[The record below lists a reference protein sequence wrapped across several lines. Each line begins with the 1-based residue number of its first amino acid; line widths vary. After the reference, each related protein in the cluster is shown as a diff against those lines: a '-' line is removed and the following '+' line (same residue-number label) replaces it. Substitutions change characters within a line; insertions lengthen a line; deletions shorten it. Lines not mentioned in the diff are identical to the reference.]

1 LASSLNSSQLF
12 AEKKMNRIF
21 NVIWST
27 TKEKWLVVSEKV
39 KSNGGVPKSSLLS
52 IAVLSSIFAAGVP
65 AYAIDSGALPTGGQI
80 TAGAGTIGASGA
92 SMTVNQSSQQM
103 IANWSSFNIGKD
115 ASVQFIQ
122 PNVSA
127 TALNHIAD
135 QNPTQ
140 ILGSL
145 SANGKVFLIN
155 QSGIIFGKNARVDVG
170 ALVASSLDL
179 RDSDFLAGRYK
190 LNNSGNAG
198 EILNQGSI
206 NIPQGGV
213 IALIGPKVTN
223 EGAITA
229 NGGSVALGAGNQVSL
244 DLKGDGLITFTV
256 DEGAVDALVEN
267 KGLIKADGGLVVM
280 TARAADVLTQ
290 SAVNNSGIL
299 QARSMEQK
307 EGRIILDAV
316 GGMTT
321 LSGTLDASSNDGK
334 GGEVVATGDR
344 VLVKDGA
351 HLTASGLTGGGEVLV
366 GGNWQG
372 KDTSI
377 HQATG
382 TIVESGA
389 LLEANATDTGN
400 GGTVVAW
407 SDVTN
412 PLSVTRAY
420 GIFEAIGGPNGG
432 YGGRIETSGH
442 WLDVAGISVS
452 ASSIAGTSGLW
463 LLDPYNVII
472 AASGASGTGYSNN
485 FVPGADSTILASS
498 ISTALNL
505 GNNVTITT
513 GNGGTSAGDITV
525 NASIK
530 KNTNTGSGLGTT
542 LSLSAAGS
550 IFVNADIGNDNG
562 TLHIILTSVTGPIS
576 GSGNITGF
584 LGNGATIFN
593 VGSGSGTLSGNII
606 NRSTLDKEGAG
617 TLILSGTNTYSGLT
631 TIKQGTLIASSRNAL
646 GLEGNGTDVQS
657 GAMLELNSDI
667 IVKEPLYIS
676 GNGVAAGGALRNTNG
691 NHIYNGDITLEGD
704 SFIQSV
710 VGSNLT
716 LNGTIDGNF
725 ILVVNGNGGVTIG
738 GIVGRSQYLTSFTGS
753 AETTLSVNGG
763 LVTTT
768 GIQAYNGTTT
778 FGNASGTIL
787 QTSGNNIT
795 ATGQVTSTAGLLTF
809 NAISS
814 GNVTFNNIS
823 NDFSAVLVQNAGSV
837 SLIDSNTLTL
847 SGIGSW

>member
-1 LASSLNSSQLF
+1 
-12 AEKKMNRIF
+12 MNRIF

-52 IAVLSSIFAAGVP
+52 IAVLTSLFAAGVP
-65 AYAIDSGALPTGGQI
+65 AYAIDSGALPAGGQI
-80 TAGAGTIGASGA
+80 TAGAGTIGASGT

-190 LNNSGNAG
+190 FNNSGNAG

-206 NIPQGGV
+206 NIFQGGV
-213 IALIGPKVTN
+213 VALIGTKVTN
-223 EGAITA
+223 EGAISA

-267 KGLIKADGGLVVM
+267 KGLIKGDGGLVVM

-290 SAVNNSGIL
+290 SAVNNSGIV

-344 VLVKDGA
+344 VLVTDGA

-420 GIFEAIGGPNGG
+420 GTFEAMGGTNGG
-432 YGGRIETSGH
+432 DGGRIETSGH

-463 LLDPYNVII
+463 LLDPWDVEIG
-472 AASGASGTGYSNN
+472 ASASGDVYTPQN
-485 FVPGADSTILASS
+485 FNPTTQNSTILASD
-498 ISTALNL
+498 ISSALNSAS
-505 GNNVTITT
+505 VTIKTVST
-513 GNGGTSAGDITV
+513 GSSNGDITV
-525 NASIK
+525 TAPI
-530 KNTNTGSGLGTT
+530 TWTVHQLT
-542 LSLSAAGS
+542 LSASR
-550 IFVNADIGNDNG
+550 
-562 TLHIILTSVTGPIS
+562 
-576 GSGNITGF
+576 NINIDAP
-584 LGNGATIFN
+584 LY
-593 VGSGSGTLSGNII
+593 GSGTASLALEYGQGADASGNTSTYNVKAPI
-606 NRSTLDKEGAG
+606 NLPAG
-617 TLILSGTNTYSGLT
+617 SNFT
-631 TIKQGTLIASSRNAL
+631 TKL
-646 GLEGNGTDVQS
+646 GGSWN
-657 GAMLELNSDI
+657 I
-667 IVKEPLYIS
+667 IVERWNK
-676 GNGVAAGGALRNTNG
+676 GV
-691 NHIYNGDITLEGD
+691 
-704 SFIQSV
+704 S
-710 VGSNLT
+710 
-716 LNGTIDGNF
+716 
-725 ILVVNGNGGVTIG
+725 
-738 GIVGRSQYLTSFTGS
+738 
-753 AETTLSVNGG
+753 
-763 LVTTT
+763 
-768 GIQAYNGTTT
+768 
-778 FGNASGTIL
+778 
-787 QTSGNNIT
+787 
-795 ATGQVTSTAGLLTF
+795 
-809 NAISS
+809 
-814 GNVTFNNIS
+814 
-823 NDFSAVLVQNAGSV
+823 
-837 SLIDSNTLTL
+837 
-847 SGIGSW
+847 